1 MMEFEKRKPPWYL
14 VASLI
19 LGIGLGLLTAW
30 YWYPVELIDTHPA
43 TMREDFKDNYR
54 EMIAAAFVMNGDL
67 GRAKT
72 RLALLQDE
80 NPIRAI
86 SSQAQI
92 TLAEGGSEESARA
105 LGLLAAA
112 LSVDLTPTAVT
123 DATGTPTPAEGT
135 EEVTGT
141 VTNDSGTETTG
152 TPGLTITPVATNTPK
167 PTSTPTATQG
177 SPFTVDLFSEI
188 CDPELPGALIR
199 VFVFD
204 AARRPVP
211 GVEVFVTWE
220 GGRDVFYTGLKPEI
234 DLGYADFAM
243 AADVL
248 YAVGLTLGDQPVT
261 GIATR
266 ECQTEDGEQ
275 TFSSWEI
282 IYVQP

>member
-14 VASLI
+14 LSSLV
-19 LGIGLGLLTAW
+19 LGIVLGLITAW

-54 EMIAAAFVMNGDL
+54 ELIAAAFVMNGDL

-112 LSVDLTPTAVT
+112 LSVELTPTAVT

-177 SPFTVDLFSEI
+177 APFTVDLFSEI